1 MPGLSHTMTSTPCA
15 HWVVAWATPWR
26 SRSDAPTSDNDT
38 PTVSTA
44 AMVMS
49 RLRHRFDAVSRAT

>member
-1 MPGLSHTMTSTPCA
+1 MAGSSQMMASTPWA
-15 HWVVAWATPWR
+15 HCVVAWATPWR
-26 SRSDAPTSDNDT
+26 RSSEAPTSDNET

>member
-1 MPGLSHTMTSTPCA
+1 MASTPCC

-26 SRSDAPTSDNDT
+26 RRSDAPTSDNDT
-38 PTVSTA
+38 ATVSTA
-44 AMVMS
+44 AMVIS